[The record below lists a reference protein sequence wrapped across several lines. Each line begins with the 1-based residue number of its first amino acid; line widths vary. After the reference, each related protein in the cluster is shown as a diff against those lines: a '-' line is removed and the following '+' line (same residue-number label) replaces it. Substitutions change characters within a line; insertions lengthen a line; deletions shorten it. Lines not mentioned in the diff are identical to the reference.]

1 MLRLRGARGMPKMGI
16 SPRRNAF
23 KRLVMAWQYSDK
35 TKILFM
41 NAVNGNENSHFGEIA
56 DADGV
61 GEHGSIACGD
71 AMKFFFKVRR
81 AENPVDDVIIA
92 AKYSTFGCTSAIAS
106 SEALCEIIEKGEY
119 TPIEALKIR
128 NEDIVKFLEGLPSQK
143 IHCSVMGAEA
153 LEAAVAD
160 WAQKRGVDLEALG
173 VHLESKE
180 DEGSRLV
187 CSCFNVPDSELK
199 RRIVELNLHTIDDV
213 IGAIKAGGACGAC
226 QHAPGGI
233 QDLLDAQWG
242 VQDDTT
248 LDNVQKMKL
257 SPYQLSKRI
266 EAVLEEDIRPM
277 LAADGGDV
285 EIIDIKE
292 NLIYVDLTGACAT
305 CPGASGTIQHV
316 IEKKLRDKVDD
327 ALRVIQI

>member
-187 CSCFNVPDSELK
+187 CTCFNVTESELK

-233 QDLLDAQWG
+233 QDLLDAHKYKG
-242 VQDDTT
+242 RECSKDEIVA
-248 LDNVQKMKL
+248 L
-257 SPYQLSKRI
+257 SI
-266 EAVLEEDIRPM
+266 V
-277 LAADGGDV
+277 
-285 EIIDIKE
+285 
-292 NLIYVDLTGACAT
+292 
-305 CPGASGTIQHV
+305 
-316 IEKKLRDKVDD
+316 
-327 ALRVIQI
+327 